1 MSPEIKKNIKI
12 CKDIL
17 KELKSLRKP
26 IRHRPDIYLLV
37 DELKIKIEWLKDL
50 YKQIIP

>member
-26 IRHRPDIYLLV
+26 IRDRPDIYLLV
-37 DELKIKIEWLKDL
+37 DELKIKVKWLKEL